1 MNYGQYETERRL
13 KSLSSKTGKYTSKL
27 VFNIFKAF
35 FILFLFLAVA
45 GAAVGFGMIKGIID
59 NAPSVDIMNI
69 QPDRFA
75 TTVYDADGNLTETLV
90 TSGSNRE
97 SATYEELPENLVNAF
112 VAIEDSRFWTHDG
125 IDLRS
130 IARAVKG
137 VVSDDYSGG
146 GSTITQQLIKNN
158 IFSGGMETSWGA
170 RIERKLQEQYLAV
183 QLEKNS
189 GLNKEETKKTIIT
202 NYLNT
207 INLGSNTLGV
217 KVAARRYFNKEVSD
231 LTLAECTVLASIT
244 SNPSRYN
251 PITNPENNN
260 TRRQIVLQNM
270 VDQNYISKQDM
281 ENALSD
287 DVPDVG

>member
-97 SATYEELPENLVNAF
+97 SAKNFLKIWSMPLLPLKTPVSGPMTALIFVPLPEL
-112 VAIEDSRFWTHDG
+112 
-125 IDLRS
+125 
-130 IARAVKG
+130 
-137 VVSDDYSGG
+137 
-146 GSTITQQLIKNN
+146 
-158 IFSGGMETSWGA
+158 
-170 RIERKLQEQYLAV
+170 
-183 QLEKNS
+183 
-189 GLNKEETKKTIIT
+189 
-202 NYLNT
+202 
-207 INLGSNTLGV
+207 
-217 KVAARRYFNKEVSD
+217 
-231 LTLAECTVLASIT
+231 
-244 SNPSRYN
+244 
-251 PITNPENNN
+251 
-260 TRRQIVLQNM
+260 
-270 VDQNYISKQDM
+270 
-281 ENALSD
+281 
-287 DVPDVG
+287 

>member
-13 KSLSSKTGKYTSKL
+13 KSLSSKTGKYTSRL
-27 VFNIFKAF
+27 AFNIFKAF

-137 VVSDDYSGG
+137 VVSDAY
-146 GSTITQQLIKNN
+146 
-158 IFSGGMETSWGA
+158 
-170 RIERKLQEQYLAV
+170 
-183 QLEKNS
+183 
-189 GLNKEETKKTIIT
+189 
-202 NYLNT
+202 
-207 INLGSNTLGV
+207 
-217 KVAARRYFNKEVSD
+217 
-231 LTLAECTVLASIT
+231 
-244 SNPSRYN
+244 
-251 PITNPENNN
+251 
-260 TRRQIVLQNM
+260 
-270 VDQNYISKQDM
+270 
-281 ENALSD
+281 
-287 DVPDVG
+287 

>member
-45 GAAVGFGMIKGIID
+45 GTAVGFGMIKGIID

-112 VAIEDSRFWTHDG
+112 ASSCRPSSVST
-125 IDLRS
+125 LRPL
-130 IARAVKG
+130 ARPTG
-137 VVSDDYSGG
+137 V
-146 GSTITQQLIKNN
+146 
-158 IFSGGMETSWGA
+158 
-170 RIERKLQEQYLAV
+170 LQERIGFPSSSTV
-183 QLEKNS
+183 HSPQL
-189 GLNKEETKKTIIT
+189 
-202 NYLNT
+202 
-207 INLGSNTLGV
+207 
-217 KVAARRYFNKEVSD
+217 
-231 LTLAECTVLASIT
+231 
-244 SNPSRYN
+244 
-251 PITNPENNN
+251 
-260 TRRQIVLQNM
+260 
-270 VDQNYISKQDM
+270 
-281 ENALSD
+281 
-287 DVPDVG
+287 PDSHPRFTE